1 MSALPCLWSLWVS
14 QSSDPLLYGAW
25 CTRAMSQPVVPTGR
39 LRSAVRSR
47 CIQSIMSVYDVDPTL
62 ESSTTKWMG
71 PWSKLRGSQY
81 ATTQERDV
89 GPPGVHH
96 LAFLTDPA
104 PTVMREAH
112 CYELASPVVCAGIRG
127 HSPAL
132 PLGWCV
138 EGGVVRPCTVHGAGR
153 QKVVVPEHR
162 PDGCM
167 EHDSRVPGT
176 ATRSKIIFTTKG

>member
-39 LRSAVRSR
+39 LRSALRSR

-71 PWSKLRGSQY
+71 PWSKLWGGQY
-81 ATTQERDV
+81 ATTGDV
-89 GPPGVHH
+89 SQPGVQH

-104 PTVMREAH
+104 PTVMCEAR
-112 CYELASPVVCAGIRG
+112 CYAR
-127 HSPAL
+127 
-132 PLGWCV
+132 
-138 EGGVVRPCTVHGAGR
+138 
-153 QKVVVPEHR
+153 
-162 PDGCM
+162 
-167 EHDSRVPGT
+167 
-176 ATRSKIIFTTKG
+176 